1 MRIVIVE
8 DELLT
13 AEDLA
18 ETLMTL
24 NPMIEI
30 VKILPSVRKS
40 IDFFTENINYDLIFS
55 DIQLQDGQ
63 SFEIYKRVTLS
74 TPIIFCTAY
83 NEYALEAIKNN
94 GIDYIIKPFS
104 QKSIEESLKK
114 YEKLKNNFSQKII
127 HFDKLQQLLLEVEN
141 RTKNSSILVYKKD
154 AIIPVKLDEV
164 ALFFIK
170 NEITYLITFSGNN
183 YTIGKTLEEI
193 DSMVGRNFYRV
204 NRQQIINKNAIKDS
218 TQLHRK
224 LKVNLTVSCQE
235 EILVSREKTTAFLAW
250 LITR

>member
-30 VKILPSVRKS
+30 VKILPSVKKA
-40 IDFFTENINYDLIFS
+40 IDFFTENTNYDLIFS

-94 GIDYIIKPFS
+94 S
-104 QKSIEESLKK
+104 
-114 YEKLKNNFSQKII
+114 
-127 HFDKLQQLLLEVEN
+127 
-141 RTKNSSILVYKKD
+141 
-154 AIIPVKLDEV
+154 
-164 ALFFIK
+164 
-170 NEITYLITFSGNN
+170 
-183 YTIGKTLEEI
+183 
-193 DSMVGRNFYRV
+193 
-204 NRQQIINKNAIKDS
+204 
-218 TQLHRK
+218 
-224 LKVNLTVSCQE
+224 
-235 EILVSREKTTAFLAW
+235 
-250 LITR
+250 